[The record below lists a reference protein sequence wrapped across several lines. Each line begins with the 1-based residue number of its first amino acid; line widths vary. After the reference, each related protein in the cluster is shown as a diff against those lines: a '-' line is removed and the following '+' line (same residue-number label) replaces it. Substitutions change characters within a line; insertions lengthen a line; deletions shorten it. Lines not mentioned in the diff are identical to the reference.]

1 MEAAPINFLGK
12 ITLLASGLPAILG
25 LFAFGVVLPSI
36 AAEFHAIPNAE
47 LLSQLVGG
55 LVGLAFALSSPFV
68 GILIERV
75 GYRAVYFWSMLIFS
89 FAGLSVMAIHDIYI
103 ILLTRVVIGVTVA
116 GALVASVTGI
126 STLPE
131 RERAQLFGLQTVVGG
146 GIGLVSYIVIAKL
159 AVPGWRVPFVLH
171 ALGLLLLPLILML
184 PKGVAAAPAG
194 HDHGGAATAATA
206 IPTSGPAIFGGLTIA
221 FVPLALYMGMTGV
234 MPPVFGPFYLNS
246 ISITDPTTIAL
257 PLMAAAFV
265 AMIAAVC
272 YGRLQLRIGI
282 NGMFALTLLVI
293 AAGAG
298 LSSMTRTLGEFALA
312 QMVMSA
318 GLAWTIANLNAAAVL
333 AAPHGPSRALAIVNG
348 LYYGAQALLPFAVRI
363 LESVAGPAGVFE
375 GFAAI
380 GLIGGLF
387 YLYLALNE
395 RRGQHVSVAAVMDK
409 IVEANEA

>member
-1 MEAAPINFLGK
+1 MAAAPINFLGK

-36 AAEFHAIPNAE
+36 AAEFHTMPNAE

-103 ILLTRVVIGVTVA
+103 ILLTRIVIGVTVA

-146 GIGLVSYIVIAKL
+146 GLGLVSYIVIAKL
-159 AVPGWRVPFVLH
+159 AVLGWRVPFVLH
-171 ALGLLLLPLILML
+171 AFGLLLLPLILML
-184 PKGVAAAPAG
+184 PNGVAA
-194 HDHGGAATAATA
+194 HHAADSVATTAATTLKHR
-206 IPTSGPAIFGGLTIA
+206 PSMLGGLTIA
-221 FVPLALYMGMTGV
+221 VVPLGLYMGMTGV

-246 ISITDPTTIAL
+246 IGITDPTTIAL
-257 PLMAAAFV
+257 PLMAAAFI
-265 AMIAAVC
+265 AMIAAAC
-272 YGRLQLRIGI
+272 YGRLQMRIGI
-282 NGMFALTLLVI
+282 NGMFALTLFVI
-293 AAGAG
+293 AAGVG
-298 LSSMTRTLGEFALA
+298 LSSITKTLGEFALA

-333 AAPHGPSRALAIVNG
+333 AAPQGPSRALAIVNG
-348 LYYGAQALLPFAVRI
+348 IYYGAQALLPFAVRI
-363 LESVAGPAGVFE
+363 LEGMAGPAGVFE

-380 GLIGGLF
+380 GMIGGLF
-387 YLYLALNE
+387 YLYRALHE
-395 RRGQHVSVAAVMDK
+395 RRSQHITINAVNDK
-409 IVEANEA
+409 IADMVQ